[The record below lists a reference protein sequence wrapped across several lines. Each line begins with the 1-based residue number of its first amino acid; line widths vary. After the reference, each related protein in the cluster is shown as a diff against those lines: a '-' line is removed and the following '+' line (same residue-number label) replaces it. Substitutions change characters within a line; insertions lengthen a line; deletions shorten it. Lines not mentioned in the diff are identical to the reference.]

1 MFQDTA
7 EKIQK
12 INKFFTEAK
21 YTIEINGLG
30 LIKISNKNIKTECI
44 EFYITSY
51 YILIQSVKRCGDIT
65 GTVLLENIF
74 KLAQELLNIE
84 YIELIDESG
93 ILICEEII
101 SLRTIKILTTGQSWY
116 NKLGYKSTNYIK
128 ELEFNSKIIKQK
140 YKSFIE
146 SIPSAIPLFVNKI
159 YNEYSGAQQWTLLE
173 KLTMV
178 KKLIEEDKILEE
190 VNTLFPVRD
199 DNVTVQEYFS
209 SIWEQIQIQIR
220 DIESKKCEDPI
231 FIKKCKLLSNFINI
245 IEIIGILEYDTHLKK
260 FIKPEI
266 TDVGQKLDS
275 KTAMKNKYIKY
286 KNKYLNLKNQL
297 GVK

>member
-12 INKFFTEAK
+12 INKFFPEAK
-21 YTIEINGLG
+21 YTIEIND
-30 LIKISNKNIKTECI
+30 LIKISNKNINTECI

-51 YILIQSVKRCGDIT
+51 YIYIKSVKRCGDIT

-146 SIPSAIPLFVNKI
+146 SIPSAITLFGNKI
-159 YNEYSGAQQWTLLE
+159 DNEYSGAQQWTLLE

-178 KKLIEEDKILEE
+178 IKLIEEDKILEE
-190 VNTLFPVRD
+190 VNTLFPVKD

-209 SIWEQIQIQIR
+209 SIWEQIQIR

-245 IEIIGILEYDTHLKK
+245 IEIIGILEYNTHLKK